1 MGRASALPVGLQL
14 IGAWWEEAKLLRLAC
29 ALEDG
34 QDKDGAH
41 ARPPHFFEELD
52 GLLLGTSHE

>member
-34 QDKDGAH
+34 QDKGRRACT
-41 ARPPHFFEELD
+41 AAA
-52 GLLLGTSHE
+52 LL